1 MTLGGHLARHLTNS
15 QSTIRNSLN
24 SEKCMVF
31 VFSSILSIFAKTL
44 LVAEESSQEYQSSIT
59 LDIPQC
65 WQKNSGNTNSVSLK
79 FLHFRTSDQIL
90 LFLQVNIWPKN
101 PHHISSNNAKIK
113 VFWFG
118 LFVFYFCG
126 ILLLEITFNPS
137 LKVVFIRQVKFYYCQ
152 FIEA

>member
-1 MTLGGHLARHLTNS
+1 MS
-15 QSTIRNSLN
+15 KIRNSLN
-24 SEKCMVF
+24 SERCMIFVF
-31 VFSSILSIFAKTL
+31 FSSILSTFPEAL
-44 LVAEESSQEYQSSIT
+44 LVGEESNQELLVINSTGYSLVLAEKFRKDT
-59 LDIPQC
+59 L
-65 WQKNSGNTNSVSLK
+65 KTYTNSVLLK

-90 LFLQVNIWPKN
+90 LFLQVNIWQKN

-137 LKVVFIRQVKFYYCQ
+137 LKVLFIRQVKFYYCQ